1 MTWDDTAKKV
11 AIHAIGAVEASMDY
25 GAVNPVDPI
34 SIGLFQWYGTRAA
47 DLLFQI
53 QSGNPSTFTGVS
65 ATITTDMSAHPAT
78 DTWWNNRYVS
88 AAEIATLAPMLR
100 QNVAIQSTL
109 AGNDLET
116 YRQAG
121 ESAGLNADTN
131 SETMEFFVN
140 MYNQGPRYAFQVLGQ
155 VGGDATLEQIYNA
168 CLNHPV
174 LGVYKSRYK
183 TAYDIIVA
191 QDTTGV
197 GDPTGNPPPPDPN
210 PPGGDPTGN
219 TQPTTDIQYVESR
232 ADSLYV
238 HHKDGHVSLL
248 APTGRSQWTPAKDSS
263 LGGGPPVTTPP
274 SAPPDPT
281 KAGAVVQW
289 MIDHLGDFAYS
300 QGPCR
305 ISPGLPC
312 GYSDC
317 SGTVREAYR
326 VGAGIIIGTWT
337 GDEYLNGTMVGNTLD
352 YAMGS
357 GPQDGDLIFL
367 KWPGNS
373 GKVYDHVEM
382 FSITQKGP
390 NGEEIL
396 SHGGPGNGPVWQ
408 HRSYDFSYA
417 VKLQVNRYL

>member
-1 MTWDDTAKKV
+1 MTWDTTAQQV

-25 GAVNPVDPI
+25 GAVNPSDPI
-34 SIGLFQWYGTRAA
+34 SIGIFQWYGTRAA
-47 DLLFQI
+47 ELLFNI
-53 QSGNPSTFTGVS
+53 QANNASTFAGVS
-65 ATITTDMSAHPAT
+65 ATIVNDMSSHSAS
-78 DTWWNNRYVS
+78 DTWWNNRYVT
-88 AAEIATLAPMLR
+88 AAEINTLSPMLR
-100 QNVAIQSTL
+100 QNVAIQSTM
-109 AGNDLET
+109 AGTDLET

-140 MYNQGPRYAFQVLGQ
+140 MYNQSPRSAFRVLGQ
-155 VGGDATLEQIYNA
+155 VGGGASLSEIYNA
-168 CLNHPV
+168 CLNDST
-174 LGVYKSRYK
+174 LGNYKSRYQQVY
-183 TAYDIIVA
+183 TIIVN

-197 GDPTGNPPPPDPN
+197 GDPTGNPPTGTPPPTN
-210 PPGGDPTGN
+210 GNPTGN
-219 TQPTTDIQYVESR
+219 TQPTSNIIYVEKRSNQ
-232 ADSLYV
+232 LYA
-238 HHKDGHVSLL
+238 HYKDGHVQQFLS
-248 APTGRSQWTPAKDSS
+248 AGANTWTAGKDSS
-263 LGGGPPVTTPP
+263 LGGGPVTPP
-274 SAPPDPT
+274 VNPPPDPS
-281 KAGAVVQW
+281 KAAAVVQW
-289 MIDHLGDFAYS
+289 MIDHLNQFSYS

-312 GYSDC
+312 GYTDC
-317 SGTVREAYR
+317 SGCVREAYKTA
-326 VGAGIIIGTWT
+326 AGMIIGTWT
-337 GDEYLNGTMVGNTLD
+337 GDEYQNGTVVGTTLD

-367 KWPGNS
+367 KWPNNPN

-408 HRSYDFSYA
+408 QRSYDFSYA